1 MTSKKVKVESKEEAE
16 AQQMDAK
23 TDSEGEDSSDDE
35 NPDIYKGDEGITVD
49 FEGRNPIDSDLDG
62 IKQMLGQLFV
72 KAHIDLNELA
82 GIIIGQ
88 NYVGS
93 VLKQAYTDD
102 DDEEE
107 DDDMDEDPCQVVFG
121 VTTAINLAN
130 KQDLNCV
137 KQLQKMLFEK
147 AEKYATDSV
156 LQQFREA
163 LQSGSKTTALL
174 LNERF
179 VNIPAAVCVPMF
191 ENLLTE
197 IERAKTKGMP
207 YKFDYFLVFVK
218 YYQKA
223 ASGAKAAE
231 VLYSNDEEE
240 YFIKDCVASFDYSVQ
255 KETTTA
261 LAGNWLEEDEEL
273 QPFRKVLLIEA
284 AKLPETINT
293 IKSLVA
299 SAANN

>member
-1 MTSKKVKVESKEEAE
+1 MTSKKVKVVEDDAAE
-16 AQQMDAK
+16 QMDAK
-23 TDSEGEDSSDDE
+23 SDSGDDSSDDE

-72 KAHIDLNELA
+72 KAHIDLSELS
-82 GIIIGQ
+82 GLIIGQ

-107 DDDMDEDPCQVVFG
+107 DEDMEDPCQIVFG
-121 VTTAINLAN
+121 VTTAINLTN
-130 KQDLNCV
+130 KQDQNCV
-137 KQLQKMLFEK
+137 KQLQKMVFEK

-156 LQQFREA
+156 LKLFRDA
-163 LQSGSKTTALL
+163 LQSGSKSTALL

-191 ENLLTE
+191 ENLMVE
-197 IERAKTKGMP
+197 MDRARVKGMP
-207 YKFDYFLVFVK
+207 YKFDYFLMFVK

-223 ASGAKAAE
+223 AAGSKSAE

-240 YFIKDCVASFDYSVQ
+240 YFIKDSLASFDYSVQ

-284 AKLPETINT
+284 NKLPDIVGTV
-293 IKSLVA
+293 KSLIAGAVT
-299 SAANN
+299 N

>member
-1 MTSKKVKVESKEEAE
+1 MTSKK
-16 AQQMDAK
+16 
-23 TDSEGEDSSDDE
+23 
-35 NPDIYKGDEGITVD
+35 GITVD
-49 FEGRNPIDSDLDG
+49 FEGRNPIDSDMDG

-72 KAHIDLNELA
+72 KAHVDLNELS
-82 GIIIGQ
+82 GMIIGQ

-102 DDEEE
+102 DDEDE
-107 DDDMDEDPCQVVFG
+107 DEDMEDPCQIVFG
-121 VTTAINLAN
+121 VTTAINLTN
-130 KQDLNCV
+130 KQDQNCV

-156 LQQFREA
+156 LKLFRDA
-163 LQSGSKTTALL
+163 LQSGSKSTALL

-179 VNIPAAVCVPMF
+179 VNIPAAVCVPML
-191 ENLLTE
+191 ENLMVE
-197 IERAKTKGMP
+197 IDRAKAKGMP
-207 YKFDYFLVFVK
+207 YKFDYFIMFVK

-223 ASGAKAAE
+223 AAGSKAAE

-240 YFIKDCVASFDYSVQ
+240 YFIKDCLASFDYSVQ

-273 QPFRKVLLIEA
+273 QPLRKVLLIEA
-284 AKLPETINT
+284 NKLPDIVGT
-293 IKSLVA
+293 IKSLI
-299 SAANN
+299 AAAVNN

>member
-1 MTSKKVKVESKEEAE
+1 MTSKKLKVDGQEDDE
-16 AQQMDAK
+16 QQHMETK
-23 TDSEGEDSSDDE
+23 SDSGDGSSDDE

-62 IKQMLGQLFV
+62 IKQMLGQVFV
-72 KAHIDLNELA
+72 KAHIDLNELS
-82 GIIIGQ
+82 GLIVGQ

-93 VLKQAYTDD
+93 VLKQAYTD
-102 DDEEE
+102 E
-107 DDDMDEDPCQVVFG
+107 DDNDEDEDMEDPCQIVFG
-121 VTTAINLAN
+121 ITTAINMSN
-130 KQDLNCV
+130 KHYQICIQ
-137 KQLQKMLFEK
+137 QLQKMLFEK
-147 AEKYATDSV
+147 AEKYATDAV
-156 LQQFREA
+156 LQQFRDA
-163 LQSGSKTTALL
+163 LQSGTKNTALL

-191 ENLLTE
+191 ENLLIE
-197 IERAKTKGMP
+197 IDRAKAKGMP
-207 YKFDYFLVFVK
+207 YKFDYFLMFVK

-223 ASGAKAAE
+223 ATGTKSAE

-240 YFIKDCVASFDYSVQ
+240 YFIKDSVASFDYSVQ

-284 AKLPETINT
+284 SKLPETINT
-293 IKSLVA
+293 VKSLIA
-299 SAANN
+299 SATSN

>member
-1 MTSKKVKVESKEEAE
+1 MTSKKVKVQSHGDD

-23 TDSEGEDSSDDE
+23 SDSGDDSSGDE

-49 FEGRNPIDSDLDG
+49 FEGRNPIDSDMDG

-72 KAHIDLNELA
+72 KAHVDLNELS
-82 GIIIGQ
+82 GMIIGQ

-102 DDEEE
+102 DDEDE
-107 DDDMDEDPCQVVFG
+107 DEDMEDPCQIVFG
-121 VTTAINLAN
+121 VTTAINLTN
-130 KQDLNCV
+130 KQDQNCV

-156 LQQFREA
+156 LKLFRDA
-163 LQSGSKTTALL
+163 LQSGSKSTALL

-179 VNIPAAVCVPMF
+179 VNIPAAVCVPML
-191 ENLLTE
+191 ENLMVE
-197 IERAKTKGMP
+197 IDRAKAKGMP
-207 YKFDYFLVFVK
+207 YKFDYFIMFVK

-223 ASGAKAAE
+223 AAGSKAAE

-240 YFIKDCVASFDYSVQ
+240 YFIKDCLASFDYSVQ

-273 QPFRKVLLIEA
+273 QPLRKVLLIEA
-284 AKLPETINT
+284 NKLPDIVGT
-293 IKSLVA
+293 IKSLI
-299 SAANN
+299 AAAVNN

>member
-1 MTSKKVKVESKEEAE
+1 MDSHGDDDAEQMEA
-16 AQQMDAK
+16 K
-23 TDSEGEDSSDDE
+23 SDSGDDSSDDE

-49 FEGRNPIDSDLDG
+49 FEGRNPVDSDLDG

-72 KAHIDLNELA
+72 KAHVDLNELS
-82 GIIIGQ
+82 GMIIGQ

-102 DDEEE
+102 DDEDE
-107 DDDMDEDPCQVVFG
+107 DEDMEDPCQIVFG
-121 VTTAINLAN
+121 VTTAINLTN

-156 LQQFREA
+156 LKLFRDA
-163 LQSGSKTTALL
+163 LQSGSKSTALL
-174 LNERF
+174 LNDRF

-191 ENLLTE
+191 ENLMVE
-197 IERAKTKGMP
+197 MDRARAKGMP
-207 YKFDYFLVFVK
+207 YKFDYFLMFVK

-223 ASGAKAAE
+223 AVGSKAAE

-240 YFIKDCVASFDYSVQ
+240 YFIKDCLASFDYSVQ

-273 QPFRKVLLIEA
+273 QPFRKVLLVEA
-284 AKLPETINT
+284 NKLPDIVGT
-293 IKSLVA
+293 IKSLIAGAV
-299 SAANN
+299 SN

>member
-1 MTSKKVKVESKEEAE
+1 MTSKKVKVVEDDAAE
-16 AQQMDAK
+16 HMDAK
-23 TDSEGEDSSDDE
+23 SDSGDDSSDDE

-72 KAHIDLNELA
+72 KAHIDLSELS
-82 GIIIGQ
+82 GLIIRQ

-107 DDDMDEDPCQVVFG
+107 DEDMEDPCQIVFG
-121 VTTAINLAN
+121 VTTAINLTN
-130 KQDLNCV
+130 KQDQNCV
-137 KQLQKMLFEK
+137 KQLQKMVFEK

-156 LQQFREA
+156 LKLFRDA
-163 LQSGSKTTALL
+163 LQSGSKSTALL

-191 ENLLTE
+191 ENLMVE
-197 IERAKTKGMP
+197 MDRARVKGMP
-207 YKFDYFLVFVK
+207 YKFDYFLMFVK

-223 ASGAKAAE
+223 AAGSKAAE

-240 YFIKDCVASFDYSVQ
+240 YFIKDSLASFDYSVQ

-284 AKLPETINT
+284 NKLPDIVGTV
-293 IKSLVA
+293 KSLIAGAVT
-299 SAANN
+299 N

>member
-1 MTSKKVKVESKEEAE
+1 MTSKKLKVEGQEDDE
-16 AQQMDAK
+16 AQQQMETK
-23 TDSEGEDSSDDE
+23 SDSGDDSSDDD

-62 IKQMLGQLFV
+62 IKQMLGQVFV
-72 KAHIDLNELA
+72 KAHIDLTELSE
-82 GIIIGQ
+82 IIVGQ

-93 VLKQAYTDD
+93 VLKQAYNDEDD
-102 DDEEE
+102 DDEDE
-107 DDDMDEDPCQVVFG
+107 DMEDPCQIVFG
-121 VTTAINLAN
+121 VTTAINISN
-130 KQDLNCV
+130 KQDQTCI

-147 AEKYATDSV
+147 AEKYATDAV
-156 LQQFREA
+156 LQQFRDA
-163 LQSGSKTTALL
+163 LQSGTKNTALL

-191 ENLLTE
+191 ENMLVE
-197 IERAKTKGMP
+197 IDRAKAKGMP
-207 YKFDYFLVFVK
+207 YKFDYFLMFVK

-223 ASGAKAAE
+223 ATGTKSAE

-240 YFIKDCVASFDYSVQ
+240 YFIKDSVASFDYSVQ

-284 AKLPETINT
+284 SKLPETINT
-293 IKSLVA
+293 VKSLIA
-299 SAANN
+299 SATSN

>member
-1 MTSKKVKVESKEEAE
+1 MKMTSKKVKHEEDETERMESG
-16 AQQMDAK
+16 D
-23 TDSEGEDSSDDE
+23 DSSDDE

-49 FEGRNPIDSDLDG
+49 FEGRNPIDADIDG

-82 GIIIGQ
+82 GLIIGQ

-93 VLKQAYTDD
+93 VLKQAYND
-102 DDEEE
+102 DDEDDE
-107 DDDMDEDPCQVVFG
+107 DDDMDDPCQVVFG
-121 VTTAINLAN
+121 VTTAVNITN
-130 KQDLNCV
+130 KQDQNCV
-137 KQLQKMLFEK
+137 KQLQKIVFDK

-156 LQQFREA
+156 IQTFRDA
-163 LQSGSKTTALL
+163 LQNGSKTTALL

-191 ENLLTE
+191 ENLLVE
-197 IERAKTKGMP
+197 MDRARAKGMP
-207 YKFDYFLVFVK
+207 YKFDYYLMFVK

-223 ASGAKAAE
+223 AGGGKPAE

-240 YFIKDCVASFDYSVQ
+240 YFIKDSVASFDYSVQ

-261 LAGNWLEEDEEL
+261 LAGNWLEDDDEL
-273 QPFRKVLLIEA
+273 QPFRKVLLIDA
-284 AKLPETINT
+284 NKFQETVNT

-299 SAANN
+299 SAVNN